1 MNWSSSLITGISGSA
16 TSLLPT
22 RGGSLRPLKLDT
34 FDAMLLAL
42 IYVILTYL
50 IFLIDMHW
58 FTPNI

>member
-22 RGGSLRPLKLDT
+22 RGGLRPLKLDT

-42 IYVILTYL
+42 IYVILTYF
-50 IFLIDMHW
+50 IF
-58 FTPNI
+58 